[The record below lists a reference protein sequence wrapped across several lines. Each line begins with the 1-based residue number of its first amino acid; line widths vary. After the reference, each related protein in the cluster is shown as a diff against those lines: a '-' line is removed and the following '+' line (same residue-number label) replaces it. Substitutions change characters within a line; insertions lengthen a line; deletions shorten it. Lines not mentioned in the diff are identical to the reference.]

1 MAASLAE
8 TALPSQEEINTL
20 GLATAVGPIA
30 TWAGLAEEPLAQ
42 LSEVLGFSSVQDF
55 KQAPP
60 RLLAASPPEAFEEA
74 LKEWMGASFLSK
86 AGARLLYKVAVA
98 LCTAKV
104 SSEARPA
111 EGAATTN
118 AKKKLKL
125 AHLID
130 STDDTEINAPDTDQ
144 VTRWFENYAEI
155 KHGEPLEHHE
165 PTPDQIAALHTRVV
179 ELKAEPYADF
189 SLLTPYGRRMAK
201 ILRHR
206 SWFLQEDGSYK
217 AMEVPGPA
225 SFEVWEKCF
234 DVYEVILLMLRFP
247 PAAEGDGRPE
257 VVVTPIAIDAYRE
270 AFKQLCKEHPEC
282 WHLCQRAEDRCR
294 AEHFARVARKL
305 RDKHR
310 RKPTWSEVF
319 QEAALDD
326 RYWDR
331 EVRRPALGFLAR
343 NKRPQTDGDDATS
356 AASQEPP
363 AKKTVSQKRRE
374 RKQKL
379 VEVGSES
386 NPAKGSRKGETH
398 PRKDKQGRFIT
409 TREGQEICF
418 KYANGPDKGGCTGIH
433 EAKGQG
439 NLGVKDEEEEE
450 HEEDNCEVRDFE
462 VAEAGCERSQ
472 VVTDSAALAGQT
484 GAARRPPDGV
494 ALPEPR
500 AAREAANNAALGGL
514 RDPNRAVARSV
525 GLRRTGARVRKVLD
539 EVLDR
544 SSFKES
550 VVSVIDQMGTDQ
562 CNGFSQEAVEFTQEA
577 LRKELG
583 ASRSDP
589 GTVFDHQLWKSLLDA
604 AGDPE
609 TEVPGWLRHGC
620 PTGIGESEVRTC
632 GIFPP
637 VDHASAA
644 IEKARQFAALRAAQE
659 WRHDLHKNYAS
670 FYTDGGALAEQEVQ
684 RIEQRGYIE
693 IIRDWDEVRSRS
705 PDATASK
712 VALLVK
718 TREDGSTK
726 ARIIIDLLRSG
737 VNGGVALPERV
748 VLPRLSDLTA
758 AVLDLMEV
766 DVRADWHPDEDWY
779 ELCTVDF
786 EDAFHTLSLRAADRG
801 KMVFKT
807 AAGWAVFRR
816 LCCGMASAPLVWGRV
831 GAAACRLGQA
841 MFQPHEL
848 RIQCFVDDPAICTRG
863 PPHQR
868 KRLLGAL
875 LLFWAALG
883 FRLNWK
889 KAIRGQ
895 TVPWI
900 GAQLELQRRWR
911 RKCRRHAWGIQVTL
925 APKKFREIVEAVDA
939 IHRSTGVVHV
949 KEVRKIAGQ
958 LSWASGLL
966 PWLRGFNACLWAALA
981 AHDQEQNAQ
990 ALRFSAKKRPGQ
1002 LFFLLR
1008 IQQAITWIR
1017 LLFAGLIRDREGKAI
1032 TVQRW
1037 TNATTRLADLSACI
1051 RTDASPYGF
1060 GAIFFVDGAPR
1071 AWIAEEWADADLEL
1085 LHATRGDPAWQA
1097 EWELLALLVAV
1108 DCWLPRLE
1116 DEALALLQTDAT
1128 AALFSAAR
1136 LAGRTPLMN
1145 ALAAELALR
1154 FESANVHVSLEHVAG
1169 TLNFECDAL
1178 SRISQGAAIPRSL
1191 RADRVAATGAGA
1203 GARSAAHAA
1212 SLASAMAG
1220 PAAASGAA
1228 PAQLPAAS
1236 RASARADRAAASG
1249 GGAGV
1254 GSAARAA
1261 SQASARVGSAAASG
1275 AELVPRKSRKDVPD
1289 VRATK
1294 RPCRAEVL
1302 TAISTIK
1309 GKEEVLARLLQDT
1322 SAASSKLTADSLWA
1336 TWSVFHQAWFGEAT
1350 PALPLSAETV
1360 YAVAAC
1366 FKQGGYRGL
1375 PAYMAKA
1382 KEAHTLAGW
1391 PWDEQLDLA
1400 RRKATASVLRGLGV
1414 ARQSAPVDLNAAVKA
1429 VREGSVHL
1437 GPLAPVG
1444 WVNFLIVASIFV
1456 MREIEAAFAK
1466 VGHVTLNRAER
1477 KVSLRLPVSK
1487 RDPRAVGCTRTW
1499 GCTCASPLSRELCP
1513 YCAADEQLG
1522 MLRDMFG
1529 PSFDDD
1535 SPLFPTRTGGVCL
1548 KANIVAALEATVAA
1562 YGGAPFHPS
1571 GAKALG
1577 GHSFRVTGA
1586 QRLAIAGLEVH
1597 KIMLHARWAGDTVLR
1612 YIREAPLENLP
1623 AEVIALE
1630 EKRSLIESLTKAQD
1644 DVIKVGDQV
1653 AAQKQDV
1660 ADALAALQERLA
1672 KLDAGSAKPYVS
1684 GGGSRRFRAHEVAV
1698 LEGLDVPPQLWRT
1711 KCGVRFAHWC
1721 FTKHASL

>member
-8 TALPSQEEINTL
+8 TALPSQEEIITL

-30 TWAGLAEEPLAQ
+30 AWAGLAEESMAQ

-60 RLLAASPPEAFEEA
+60 RLLAACPPDAFEEA
-74 LKEWMGASFLSK
+74 LKEMGASFLSK
-86 AGARLLYKVAVA
+86 TGARLIYKVAVA

-104 SSEARPA
+104 SSEARPT
-111 EGAATTN
+111 EGATTIN

-130 STDDTEINAPDTDQ
+130 STDDTEINAPETDQ
-144 VTRWFENYAEI
+144 VTQWFENYAELR
-155 KHGEPLEHHE
+155 HGEPLEHHE

-189 SLLTPYGRRMAK
+189 SLLTPYGRRVAK

-247 PAAEGDGRPE
+247 PAADGDGRPQ
-257 VVVTPIAIDAYRE
+257 VVLTPIAIDAYRE

-331 EVRRPALGFLAR
+331 EVRQPVLGFLAR
-343 NKRPQTDGDDATS
+343 NKRPQTDGDDAIS

-379 VEVGSES
+379 VEAGSES
-386 NPAKGSRKGETH
+386 NPSKGGKGETH
-398 PRKDKQGRFIT
+398 PRKDKQGRYIT

-418 KYANGPDKGGCTGIH
+418 KYASGGFDKGGCTETCPSKRAHVCQWCLQPHSNGSCPIKKVKGH
-433 EAKGQG
+433 ENQVEVKGEEVYVAKQQ
-439 NLGVKDEEEEE
+439 EEEAQRADPEE
-450 HEEDNCEVRDFE
+450 QEDVHEESHRVGDSEG
-462 VAEAGCERSQ
+462 AEAGSERNQ
-472 VVTDSAALAGQT
+472 VVTDSAAQRAGQT
-484 GAARRPPDGV
+484 RAARRPPDGV
-494 ALPEPR
+494 ALPEPK

-514 RDPNRAVARSV
+514 RNPNRAVARSV
-525 GLRRTGARVRKVLD
+525 GLRRTGARIRKVLD
-539 EVLDR
+539 EVPDR
-544 SSFKES
+544 SSFKEGII
-550 VVSVIDQMGTDQ
+550 SVIEQMGTDQ
-562 CNGFSQEAVEFTQEA
+562 CRGFSLEAVEFTQEA
-577 LRKELG
+577 LRKKFG
-583 ASRSDP
+583 APRPDP
-589 GTVFDHQLWKSLLDA
+589 GTVFDHQLWKSLLGA

-644 IEKARQFAALRAAQE
+644 IEKARQFAALRVAQQ
-659 WRHDLHKNYAS
+659 WRHDLRNNYAS
-670 FYTDGGALAEQEVQ
+670 FYADGGALAEQEVQ

-693 IIRDWDEVRSRS
+693 IIRDWDEVRSRW

-737 VNGGVALPERV
+737 VSGGVVLQERV

-758 AVLDLMEV
+758 AVLDLVEI

-816 LCCGMASAPLVWGRV
+816 LCCG
-831 GAAACRLGQA
+831 LGQA

-848 RIQCFVDDPAICTRG
+848 RIQRFVDDPAICTRG

-868 KRLLGAL
+868 KWLLGAL

-889 KAIRGQ
+889 KAVRGQ
-895 TVPWI
+895 AVPWI
-900 GAQLELQRRWR
+900 GAQLELQRRWCQ
-911 RKCRRHAWGIQVTL
+911 KCRWHARGIQVTL
-925 APKKFREIVEAVDA
+925 APKKCREIVEAVDA

-949 KEVRKIAGQ
+949 KEVRKLACQ

-966 PWLRGFNACLWAALA
+966 PWLRGFSACLWAALA
-981 AHDQEQNAQ
+981 AHDQEHNAR

-1017 LLFAGLIRDREGKAI
+1017 LLFAGLIRDRDGKPIA
-1032 TVQRW
+1032 VQRW
-1037 TNATTRLADLSACI
+1037 TIATTRLADLSACI
-1051 RTDASPYGF
+1051 RTDAPPHGF
-1060 GAIFFVDGAPR
+1060 GAILFVDGAPR

-1085 LHATRGDPAWQA
+1085 LHADRGGPAWQA

-1108 DCWLPRLE
+1108 GCWLPRLK

-1136 LAGRTPLMN
+1136 LAGRTPHMN

-1178 SRISQGAAIPRSL
+1178 SRISQGAEIPRSL
-1191 RADRVAATGAGA
+1191 RAAV
-1203 GARSAAHAA
+1203 
-1212 SLASAMAG
+1212 LE
-1220 PAAASGAA
+1220 GAA
-1228 PAQLPAAS
+1228 N
-1236 RASARADRAAASG
+1236 G
-1249 GGAGV
+1249 TGGAEGV
-1254 GSAARAA
+1254 GPAARAA
-1261 SQASARVGSAAASG
+1261 SPASARAGSAAASG
-1275 AELVPRKSRKDVPD
+1275 AHRAPRKSRKDFPD

-1302 TAISTIK
+1302 AAASTIK
-1309 GKEEVLARLLQDT
+1309 GQEEVLARLLQDT
-1322 SAASSKLTADSLWA
+1322 SAASSKLTADSPWA

-1350 PALPLSAETV
+1350 PPLPLSAETV

-1366 FKQGGYRGL
+1366 FKQGGHRGF
-1375 PAYMAKA
+1375 PACMAKA
-1382 KEAHTLAGW
+1382 KAHALAGW

-1414 ARQSAPVDLNAAVKA
+1414 ARQSAPFDLNAAVA
-1429 VREGSVHL
+1429 AAREGSAHL

-1444 WVNFLIVASIFV
+1444 WVNFLIVASISV
-1456 MREIEAAFAK
+1456 AREIEAAFAK
-1466 VGHVTLNRAER
+1466 VGHVALNRAER
-1477 KVSLRLPVSK
+1477 EVSLRPPVSK
-1487 RDPRAVGCTRTW
+1487 RDPRAAGCARTW
-1499 GCTCASPLSRELCP
+1499 GCTCASRLSRELCP
-1513 YCAADEQLG
+1513 HCAADAQLG

-1535 SPLFPTRTGGVCL
+1535 LPLFPARAGGVCL
-1548 KANIVAALEATVAA
+1548 KANVVAALEVTAA
-1562 YGGAPFHPS
+1562 ACG
-1571 GAKALG
+1571 
-1577 GHSFRVTGA
+1577 
-1586 QRLAIAGLEVH
+1586 GLEVRM
-1597 KIMLHARWAGDTVLR
+1597 ITLRARWAGDTVPR

-1630 EKRSLIESLTKAQD
+1630 EKRSLIEPLAAAQD

-1660 ADALAALQERLA
+1660 ADALAALRERLA
-1672 KLDAGSAKPYVS
+1672 KLDAGSAKPCVS

-1698 LEGLDVPPQLWRT
+1698 EGLDVPPQLWMT

-1721 FTKHASL
+1721 FTKHASLETFPE

>member
-111 EGAATTN
+111 EGGAATTN

-282 WHLCQRAEDRCR
+282 RHLCQRAEDRCR

-418 KYANGPDKGGCTGIH
+418 KYANGPDKGECR
-433 EAKGQG
+433 
-439 NLGVKDEEEEE
+439 LG
-450 HEEDNCEVRDFE
+450 H
-462 VAEAGCERSQ
+462 
-472 VVTDSAALAGQT
+472 
-484 GAARRPPDGV
+484 RP
-494 ALPEPR
+494 
-500 AAREAANNAALGGL
+500 
-514 RDPNRAVARSV
+514 
-525 GLRRTGARVRKVLD
+525 
-539 EVLDR
+539 
-544 SSFKES
+544 
-550 VVSVIDQMGTDQ
+550 DQMGTDQ
-562 CNGFSQEAVEFTQEA
+562 CNGSSQEAVEFTQEA
-577 LRKELG
+577 LRKEFG

-604 AGDPE
+604 AGDPG

-620 PTGIGESEVRTC
+620 PTGIGESKVRTC

-693 IIRDWDEVRSRS
+693 IIRDWDEVRSRW

-758 AVLDLMEV
+758 AVLDLMEI

-848 RIQCFVDDPAICTRG
+848 RIQCFVGDPAICTRG

-883 FRLNWK
+883 FRPNWK

-900 GAQLELQRRWR
+900 GAQLELQRRWC
-911 RKCRRHAWGIQVTL
+911 RKCRRHAWGLQVTL
-925 APKKFREIVEAVDA
+925 APKKCREIVEAVDA

-1037 TNATTRLADLSACI
+1037 TTATTRLADLSACI

-1108 DCWLPRLE
+1108 DCWMPRLK

-1178 SRISQGAAIPRSL
+1178 SQISQGAAIPRSL
-1191 RADRVAATGAGA
+1191 RADRVAATRAGA

-1275 AELVPRKSRKDVPD
+1275 AELVPRKSRKDFPD

-1366 FKQGGYRGL
+1366 FKQGGYRGF

-1414 ARQSAPVDLNAAVKA
+1414 ARQSAPFDLNAAVKA

-1444 WVNFLIVASIFV
+1444 RVNFLIVASIFV

-1466 VGHVTLNRAER
+1466 VGHVTFNRDER

-1535 SPLFPTRTGGVCL
+1535 LPLFPTRTGGVCL

-1562 YGGAPFHPS
+1562 YGGAPFPS
-1571 GAKALG
+1571 GAKAFG

-1586 QRLAIAGLEVH
+1586 QRLAIAGMEVH

-1684 GGGSRRFRAHEVAV
+1684 GGGSRRFRVHEVAV
-1698 LEGLDVPPQLWRT
+1698 EGLDVPPQLWRT

-1721 FTKHASL
+1721 FTKHASLASVRTELVGFESLIVFGRLHVLSTRD